1 MRQSPSKPLVFLL
14 ASTFVACGPQGN
26 ETDPDPTLLNSPAPT
41 SSVPSLSAGNP
52 LDVPAPRNTSPAS
65 LTIHGTLSKEGEGN
79 VTQGLGG
86 AHLLEVA
93 QTVEILGL
101 TSTGSLVPVSQ
112 TLVAP
117 NGKFE
122 AVVPADASPTTV
134 FVMRVRDVGGAIVG
148 AGIVNGLPA
157 FAKAFAIDA
166 TINTL
171 TSVQTEVLLTMAK
184 GGVPG
189 FQNYVNIINTY
200 VDSQLANSIATL
212 GVFTTDLTNL
222 IQTTSDATLAAADVL
237 VATLRLAGIPVD
249 ISALANAQNSLV
261 NAVNGTITGTSGN
274 IIATSKTLVTAIQK
288 AASKTVAPLD
298 QVIFNAIVNGG
309 GAFGALFK
317 GGGGGAGT
325 SAGKQALAN
334 VSTMQFA
341 ATKSALGLQGQ
352 IMQTLLADSLNQTG
366 ASPQAKAHLNDALE
380 TFRTQVQGAQN
391 AQDLVKAREALKK
404 AMVQKPNEGPKSLLG
419 WLAGT
424 PQFLNDL
431 ARDVE
436 SFLVAQGD
444 ALTAALPRGRFDP
457 VRVAQ
462 ALAAF
467 DARTQDLHQRFAK
480 SMAPKEAKALADALR
495 LAEKCGAL

>member
-1 MRQSPSKPLVFLL
+1 
-14 ASTFVACGPQGN
+14 
-26 ETDPDPTLLNSPAPT
+26 
-41 SSVPSLSAGNP
+41 
-52 LDVPAPRNTSPAS
+52 
-65 LTIHGTLSKEGEGN
+65 
-79 VTQGLGG
+79 
-86 AHLLEVA
+86 
-93 QTVEILGL
+93 
-101 TSTGSLVPVSQ
+101 
-112 TLVAP
+112 
-117 NGKFE
+117 
-122 AVVPADASPTTV
+122 
-134 FVMRVRDVGGAIVG
+134 
-148 AGIVNGLPA
+148 
-157 FAKAFAIDA
+157 
-166 TINTL
+166 
-171 TSVQTEVLLTMAK
+171 MAK

-189 FQNYVNIINTY
+189 FQNYVNIVNTY

-249 ISALANAQNSLV
+249 ISILANAQNSLV

-309 GAFGALFK
+309 GAFGAIFK
-317 GGGGGAGT
+317 GAGAGAG
-325 SAGKQALAN
+325 AGKQALAN
-334 VSTMQFA
+334 VSPMQFA

-352 IMQTLLADSLNQTG
+352 IMQTLIADSLNQTG

-391 AQDLVKAREALKK
+391 DQDLVKAREALKK

-444 ALTAALPRGRFDP
+444 ALTAALPSGRFDP

-495 LAEKCGAL
+495 FAEKCGAL